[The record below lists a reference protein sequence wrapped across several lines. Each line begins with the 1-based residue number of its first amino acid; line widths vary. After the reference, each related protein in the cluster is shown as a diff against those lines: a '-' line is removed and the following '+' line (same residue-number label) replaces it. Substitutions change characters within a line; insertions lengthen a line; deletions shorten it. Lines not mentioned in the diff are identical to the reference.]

1 MAITV
6 KTIHGKRYAYAAY
19 RLGEKVVH
27 KYLGPMSK
35 PEVNAAIA
43 EIESWKTI
51 PEALRPL
58 FWDTDAA
65 KIDIKKNS
73 RYIVERILEL
83 GNMNALSWLERL
95 YPARKI
101 IEVLKTSRK
110 ISKKSKN
117 FWEVWFDVS

>member
-1 MAITV
+1 MSIII

-19 RLGEKVVH
+19 RAGEKVVH
-27 KYLGPMSK
+27 KYLGPVSRPGVK
-35 PEVNAAIA
+35 AAIA
-43 EIESWKTI
+43 EIESMGKV
-51 PEALRPL
+51 PETFRPL

-65 KIDIKKNS
+65 KIDVRKNS
-73 RYIVERILEL
+73 RYIVERVLEL
-83 GNMNALSWLERL
+83 GGLDALIWMERF

-117 FWEVWFDVS
+117 FWEVWFNAS